1 MTTETDARSVQ
12 RALGACAALARSAA
26 VPVTVSG
33 VRGCVSWPGTV
44 RPGAGMVDLLV
55 VSTGVWVVPYV
66 RGSAGVIGL
75 GLVEVAYPDGG
86 LPGLATLAGAAWLG
100 CLGDALTLALTQLP
114 ATPGQALASP

>member
-1 MTTETDARSVQ
+1 MTSEVDARNVE
-12 RALGACAALARSAA
+12 RAIGACAALARLAA

-66 RGSAGVIGL
+66 RGATGVIGH

-86 LPGLATLAGAAWLG
+86 LPDLATLAGAAWLG
-100 CLGDALTLALTQLP
+100 CLGDALTIALTQLP
-114 ATPGQALASP
+114 ASPGQAMASP